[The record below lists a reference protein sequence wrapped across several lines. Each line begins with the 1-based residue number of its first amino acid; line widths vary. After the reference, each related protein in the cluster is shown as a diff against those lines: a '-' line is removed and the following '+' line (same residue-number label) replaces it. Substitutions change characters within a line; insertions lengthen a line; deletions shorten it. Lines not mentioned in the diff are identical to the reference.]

1 MSAEIFRIVGIGLIS
16 AIATAMLRQSKPEIA
31 AAVGVTGTIVALFF
45 IADMLQDTLSVIQK
59 IGEITGMENG
69 LIKTLLKIVGI
80 GYLTEFSS
88 NVLCDF
94 GVPTLADKVV
104 LAGKLT
110 MLTLSLPLLL
120 RVLAVLNTFLR
131 LI

>member
-1 MSAEIFRIVGIGLIS
+1 MNAEIFRIVGIGFIT
-16 AIATAMLRQSKPEIA
+16 AIAAAILRQTKPEMA

-45 IADMLQDTLSVIQK
+45 IADMLKDTLSVMQK
-59 IGEITGMENG
+59 IGEVTGVENG

-94 GVPTLADKVV
+94 GVPSVADKVV

-120 RVLAVLNTFLR
+120 RVLAVLNTFLQ